1 MNLER
6 VQKNRIIAFMVIV
19 IVLFLALAGRL
30 YYLQIIKGAEYNQ
43 KAINNR
49 IKLVKTPAPRGPI
62 IDRNGI
68 ALADNVKAY
77 VVDVIP
83 DEMEKEPAA
92 LELLCD
98 ILNMN
103 AKVYYD
109 IIEETKPRPGY
120 PVRIAIN
127 VTLDQ
132 IIKIG
137 ENRHILK
144 GVSVDNTYV
153 RSYPLKNKACH
164 ITGYTREISKEALEE
179 AREKGLK
186 YRPGDNIGVAGLEK
200 FYEQELRGVDGGK
213 RLMVNAR
220 GEVVKVLKDMPS
232 EQGKTL
238 KLSLD
243 TNLQAVAMSAMS
255 GKVGATVAIDPNNG
269 EILAMVSNPT
279 FDPNI
284 FTEGLKAS
292 DWRKLSQNRGH
303 PLQNRFIGSYY
314 PPGSVFKPIIGIS
327 CLENGVSQTS
337 TYAYCPGYIRL
348 GGYKKGCWAAHGGV
362 DFYRAISMSCDT
374 WFYKQSMKLG
384 IERLYKTATEFGL
397 GQPTGIDL
405 PEEVVRNGK
414 AGNFPSKEW
423 HKKVHKREWVTGDT
437 LNVSIGQGDVLVS
450 PLQMAVAISAVA
462 NGGTVYKPHLLK
474 EIIDPK
480 TGQVTKNEIVVNSRV
495 EAKDEYF
502 KVMQSAMEGCVRG
515 GTGRPCAISGVR
527 VGGKTGSAE
536 ATGGKAHGWFVA
548 FAPVDNPKIVVATIV
563 EHGGSGSG
571 AAAPV
576 CRAMIKQ
583 YLGK

>member
-1 MNLER
+1 
-6 VQKNRIIAFMVIV
+6 
-19 IVLFLALAGRL
+19 
-30 YYLQIIKGAEYNQ
+30 
-43 KAINNR
+43 
-49 IKLVKTPAPRGPI
+49 
-62 IDRNGI
+62 
-68 ALADNVKAY
+68 
-77 VVDVIP
+77 
-83 DEMEKEPAA
+83 
-92 LELLCD
+92 
-98 ILNMN
+98 MN

-186 YRPGDNIGVAGLEK
+186 YRPGDNIGVAGLKK

-243 TNLQAVAMSAMS
+243 TNLQSVAMSALS

-292 DWRKLSQNRGH
+292 DWRKLSKNRGH

-337 TYAYCPGYIRL
+337 TYAYCPGYIR
-348 GGYKKGCWAAHGGV
+348 
-362 DFYRAISMSCDT
+362 F
-374 WFYKQSMKLG
+374 
-384 IERLYKTATEFGL
+384 
-397 GQPTGIDL
+397 
-405 PEEVVRNGK
+405 
-414 AGNFPSKEW
+414 AG
-423 HKKVHKREWVTGDT
+423 
-437 LNVSIGQGDVLVS
+437 S
-450 PLQMAVAISAVA
+450 PGHTPNA
-462 NGGTVYKPHLLK
+462 
-474 EIIDPK
+474 
-480 TGQVTKNEIVVNSRV
+480 R
-495 EAKDEYF
+495 
-502 KVMQSAMEGCVRG
+502 
-515 GTGRPCAISGVR
+515 
-527 VGGKTGSAE
+527 
-536 ATGGKAHGWFVA
+536 
-548 FAPVDNPKIVVATIV
+548 
-563 EHGGSGSG
+563 
-571 AAAPV
+571 
-576 CRAMIKQ
+576 
-583 YLGK
+583 